1 MHEHPFSE
9 EEEQWIIWN
18 GALGIRDF
26 VTIARVEI
34 GQDGRSAWL
43 EEPYD
48 MVGPFSLDEL
58 ETNGRI
64 SFAACTVMSR
74 KRWQDDRATL
84 RQEAFERRREAQERL
99 YEELSRANER
109 KRERAT
115 HMQQFSEQEHRE
127 LLCLPID
134 GELESSQ
141 IKAAFRRLAKKAHP
155 DVGGSHDHFV
165 RITEARNALLE
176 SIL

>member
-1 MHEHPFSE
+1 MHDNPCYAE
-9 EEEQWIIWN
+9 EVQWIIWN

-26 VTIARVEI
+26 VTIARVEA
-34 GQDGRSAWL
+34 GPDGRDAWL

-74 KRWQDDRATL
+74 KRWQDDRTTL
-84 RQEAFERRREAQERL
+84 RQEAFERRREAQRQM
-99 YEELSRANER
+99 YEELARANER
-109 KRERAT
+109 KRERTA
-115 HMQQFSEQEHRE
+115 HMQHFSQQEHRE

-134 GELESSQ
+134 GELEPSQ

-155 DVGGSHDHFV
+155 DVGGSHEHFV

-176 SIL
+176 CIS